1 MGSHNLHCTLILSHI
16 LLFFFIH
23 NIAAGGS
30 TSTATNELS
39 RVTLRDDAEDP
50 CAKASCGQGA
60 CVASLLGFDC
70 VCKPGWSKM
79 QLGPIVFPACTV
91 PNCTINSQC
100 GNGAPPP
107 PPAPPPPFNLFNPCN
122 LVWCGDGTCVP
133 NPNGLGYYCKC
144 NNGSANLFNLTG
156 VACLKECYLGAD
168 CKGVTFG
175 SPSSPPPPLPPGN
188 LFGPPTGFSPS
199 LPENASS
206 NAANCS
212 TSPGSVILMLLSLIF
227 LARSM

>member
-175 SPSSPPPPLPPGN
+175 SPSSPPPPLPP
-188 LFGPPTGFSPS
+188 
-199 LPENASS
+199 ASS